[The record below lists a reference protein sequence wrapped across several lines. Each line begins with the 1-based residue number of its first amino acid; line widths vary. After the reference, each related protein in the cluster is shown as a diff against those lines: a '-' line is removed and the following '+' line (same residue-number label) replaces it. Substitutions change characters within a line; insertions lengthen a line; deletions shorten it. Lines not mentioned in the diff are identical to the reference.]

1 MLYYNTII
9 IYMLN
14 FLKKTLLSFIIIL
27 FSYLSSSKAEIQVV
41 TSIKPLHSLA
51 SMIMQGVGEPK
62 LIVDGNTSPHNF
74 SLKPSHAK
82 ILQTADI
89 VFWIGEDIETF
100 LEKSLSSLSKK
111 AKVIELMQI
120 SQIKKLKFRE
130 KNIFE
135 VSHDDHGHKKHDDH
149 GHKKHDDHGH
159 KKHDDHGHKKHDD
172 HGHAHGEFD
181 PHIWLD
187 PMNAKIILKEINKEL
202 ILLDKKNASKYKANL
217 RNAHIKIDKLV
228 MDINFK
234 INKSA
239 KYIVFHDAYQYFENR
254 FGLKTLGALT
264 VNTDILP
271 GAEQL
276 KNIRNLIK
284 KEKAKCIFSE
294 PQFNPKIIK
303 AIAKDTNIKTGVFDP
318 LGADLK
324 NNEDLYLK
332 LIINLSNSLKN
343 C

>member
-149 GHKKHDDHGH
+149 GH
-159 KKHDDHGHKKHDD
+159 
-172 HGHAHGEFD
+172 AHGEFD

-187 PMNAKIILKEINKEL
+187 PMNAKIILKEMTKEL
-202 ILLDKKNASKYKANL
+202 ILLDKKNALKYKANL

>member
-159 KKHDDHGHKKHDD
+159 
-172 HGHAHGEFD
+172 AHGEFD

-187 PMNAKIILKEINKEL
+187 PMNAKIILKEMTKEL
-202 ILLDKKNASKYKANL
+202 ILLDKKNALKYKANL

>member
-1 MLYYNTII
+1 
-9 IYMLN
+9 MLN

-135 VSHDDHGHKKHDDH
+135 VS
-149 GHKKHDDHGH
+149 
-159 KKHDDHGHKKHDD
+159 HDDHGHKKHDD

>member
-149 GHKKHDDHGH
+149 GH
-159 KKHDDHGHKKHDD
+159 
-172 HGHAHGEFD
+172 AHGEFD

-187 PMNAKIILKEINKEL
+187 PMNAKIILKEMTKEL

-332 LIINLSNSLKN
+332 LIINLSNSLKK

>member
-149 GHKKHDDHGH
+149 GH
-159 KKHDDHGHKKHDD
+159 
-172 HGHAHGEFD
+172 AHGEFD

-187 PMNAKIILKEINKEL
+187 PMNAKIILKEMTKEL

>member
-1 MLYYNTII
+1 
-9 IYMLN
+9 
-14 FLKKTLLSFIIIL
+14 
-27 FSYLSSSKAEIQVV
+27 
-41 TSIKPLHSLA
+41 
-51 SMIMQGVGEPK
+51 MQGVGEPK

-159 KKHDDHGHKKHDD
+159 
-172 HGHAHGEFD
+172 AHGEFD

-187 PMNAKIILKEINKEL
+187 PMNAKIILKEMTKEL
-202 ILLDKKNASKYKANL
+202 ILLDKKNASKYNANL

>member
-1 MLYYNTII
+1 
-9 IYMLN
+9 MLN

-51 SMIMQGVGEPK
+51 SMIMKGVGEPK

-135 VSHDDHGHKKHDDH
+135 VS
-149 GHKKHDDHGH
+149 
-159 KKHDDHGHKKHDD
+159 HDDHGHKKHDD

>member
-159 KKHDDHGHKKHDD
+159 
-172 HGHAHGEFD
+172 AHGEFD

-187 PMNAKIILKEINKEL
+187 PMNAKIILKEMTKEL